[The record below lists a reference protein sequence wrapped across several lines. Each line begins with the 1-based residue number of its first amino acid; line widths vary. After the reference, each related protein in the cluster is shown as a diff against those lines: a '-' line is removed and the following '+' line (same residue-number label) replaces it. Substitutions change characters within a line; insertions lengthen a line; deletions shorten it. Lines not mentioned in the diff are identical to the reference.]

1 MRTKM
6 YGIIAAFAC
15 LLVFTACE
23 STTGPVSESDTD
35 GDILPGQPQFDPK
48 VTVCNPWGDD
58 ATASNR
64 GIVGR
69 LTYMPPGICADENGA
84 ALPSRPKLA
93 SSYLDL
99 GTAVDVTLF
108 FSRLFVPTRFFDRGF
123 ETQDGTL
130 ITNASGNTLYEW
142 FGVELLTQLK
152 LSPGD
157 EEGDY
162 QLAVLS
168 DDGSVVYLDTPTGP
182 VSLINNDGEHA
193 TKMGCAD
200 TPIHLSYDTKVP
212 IKIQYYQGPR
222 FHISL
227 VMMWRKWPDGSR
239 TVPGDA
245 NWEYRDDANR
255 KLCGQSGGAP
265 YGYSNNTYYF
275 TSGNAGQPAATPTSK
290 YYEMLANGWKVLE
303 NQNYALVDE
312 IQSNPC
318 RPTEEPLMIS
328 GVTIVDILQTSAT
341 VSWITNLES
350 DSRAI
355 VRNAA
360 TGAIVGEV
368 YDDNM
373 TLNHSVIMMG
383 LISNT
388 LYSVEVVSTTAG
400 GQSATSSQFAFK
412 TRR

>member
-168 DDGSVVYLDTPTGP
+168 ALQDVDIPIVFAAGSYTPQPVYSQAVRAWRRKAPVKFVDRMPWHLMSALIRSASVHVLPSFYELPGLVHLECAAAEVPVVASDWGAIADYLPSTMFHACDPLDLESIRSATLTALSAPLAPLAADIAQGYTRERLAEN
-182 VSLINNDGEHA
+182 LIR
-193 TKMGCAD
+193 
-200 TPIHLSYDTKVP
+200 SYERALTDSV
-212 IKIQYYQGPR
+212 
-222 FHISL
+222 
-227 VMMWRKWPDGSR
+227 R
-239 TVPGDA
+239 TI
-245 NWEYRDDANR
+245 YRD
-255 KLCGQSGGAP
+255 KQYL
-265 YGYSNNTYYF
+265 Y
-275 TSGNAGQPAATPTSK
+275 
-290 YYEMLANGWKVLE
+290 
-303 NQNYALVDE
+303 
-312 IQSNPC
+312 
-318 RPTEEPLMIS
+318 RPLRPK
-328 GVTIVDILQTSAT
+328 
-341 VSWITNLES
+341 
-350 DSRAI
+350 
-355 VRNAA
+355 A
-360 TGAIVGEV
+360 TGGIHAAV
-368 YDDNM
+368 
-373 TLNHSVIMMG
+373 
-383 LISNT
+383 
-388 LYSVEVVSTTAG
+388 
-400 GQSATSSQFAFK
+400 
-412 TRR
+412 